1 MLYLKTFYVHIKPI
15 LQDWTVAETLWKLAR
30 SLSRSSWC
38 PKAFLRAAHYFKPFV
53 LKRYQKRLIVHRYIL
68 RVTPVLPKFEAKS
81 THDPKPCQ
89 NGPSAASAHAF
100 RFRPPPLPSH
110 QSRRASAVTNPKSA
124 PPPAPRNSSAPA
136 NFPKLKKESRNF
148 KSVVYTEN
156 KQKCIHQQE
165 KFWKPVY
172 QKVNVAPWCI
182 PPKCETLARFYYTPP
197 TNSRKTQNFEFFRVF
212 GPTFFPNWRRSA
224 KVPIYHF

>member
-1 MLYLKTFYVHIKPI
+1 M
-15 LQDWTVAETLWKLAR
+15 
-30 SLSRSSWC
+30 
-38 PKAFLRAAHYFKPFV
+38 
-53 LKRYQKRLIVHRYIL
+53 HRYIL

-81 THDPKPCQ
+81 THAPKPCQ

-136 NFPKLKKESRNF
+136 NFPEFSKKNQEISKVWCIPQTNDN
-148 KSVVYTEN
+148 VYTSAR
-156 KQKCIHQQE
+156 KILKTRG
-165 KFWKPVY
+165 VY

-197 TNSRKTQNFEFFRVF
+197 TKSRKTQNFNFFRVF
-212 GPTFFPNWRRSA
+212 GPGIFSKLAPLGQGRYIPFLTYCLPGMLREADFRYTTILAASLPSA
-224 KVPIYHF
+224 LEALTSEAMTVEQKNCASKKAFETK